1 MIYVSTGGS
10 SGQSALKTA
19 QQYIE
24 VGIDSIELSGGMPE
38 KDLLIGLKRLRS
50 MVNFAVHNYFPP
62 PDNPFVF
69 NLATPNEELAHQ
81 SMCQVETAIIW
92 ALELGHSFYS
102 FHAGFLLDPKVS
114 DLGRRI
120 PNQGLVEREL
130 AMNLFLD
137 RVNSLARFAEKEG
150 VTLLIENNVLS
161 QNNHVNF
168 SGNPFLMAD
177 AHECVHVMKNTPDNV
192 RLLVDVAHLKVSAN
206 SLNFDPV
213 EFLAL
218 CDGWIS
224 GYHLSDNDG
233 HSDSN
238 GIVTANS
245 WFWPYL
251 KKDLTYYS
259 LEIYKVD
266 VSVLVKQRHYVTS
279 QLAKNYAKY

>member
-10 SGQSALKTA
+10 SGQSAFKTSK
-19 QQYIE
+19 QYLE
-24 VGIDSIELSGGMPE
+24 AGIDSIELSGGMPE
-38 KDLLIGLKRLRS
+38 KDLLSNLKSLGP

-62 PDNPFVF
+62 PDKPFVF
-69 NLATPNEELAHQ
+69 NLATPDKEIADQ
-81 SMCQVETAIIW
+81 SMRQVETAIVW
-92 ALELGHSFYS
+92 ALELGLAFYS
-102 FHAGFLLDPKVS
+102 FHAGFLLDPKVR

-120 PNQGLVEREL
+120 PNQRLLNRTLG
-130 AMNLFLD
+130 MNLFLD
-137 RVNSLARFAEKEG
+137 RVGALAHFAEKEG

-161 QNNHVNF
+161 RNNYLNF

-177 AHECVHVMKNTPDNV
+177 ANECIHVMKNTPDNV

-213 EFLAL
+213 GFLNL
-218 CDGWIS
+218 CGDWIA

-233 HSDSN
+233 SSDSN
-238 GIVTANS
+238 GVVAENS

-259 LEIYKVD
+259 LEIYNVEVD
-266 VSVLVKQRHYVTS
+266 VLMEQRNFAMS
-279 QLAKNYAKY
+279 QLMKNYA